1 MARRESYHLE
11 GISHRAPI
19 PNGAKV
25 GNILYSSAIGAT
37 DPATGEPPEGIE
49 EQAEAMFQ
57 NVKRLVEQAG
67 GSTED
72 IVHVR
77 LLLKDRSLRDQ
88 IDKVWLR
95 MFPDEHNRPAR
106 HASQIDLGGATNM
119 QCEIVAV
126 IG

>member
-1 MARRESYHLE
+1 MPRRESYHLE

-25 GNILYSSAIGAT
+25 GNILYSSALGAT
-37 DPATGEPPEGIE
+37 DPATGEAPAGIE
-49 EQAEAMFQ
+49 EQAEVMFQ

-77 LLLKDRSLRDQ
+77 LLLKDRNLREQ
-88 IDKVWLR
+88 IDKAWLR

-106 HASQIDLGGATNM
+106 HANQIDLGGATNM